1 MPLVNVDLASYCQGF
16 SQASAPWPPLPL
28 PKAPELAWWERVA
41 AAGVDG
47 ALQGQPVLAALA
59 NALPQL
65 RLPQQEGI
73 SSSELYKALVL
84 RGDNPEAASIA
95 AVGKPPEWHS
105 PEALRLWIAPHP
117 CGALP
122 VVQTSSWHDFV
133 QLVRALA
140 YRGEPVELADG
151 VHAQAVS
158 GLIHWG
164 LIQAFG
170 RQSRAQ
176 LILLHEAPYGSVP
189 ASAVPGD
196 LTDDAWLAA
205 STTLRL
211 EHELTHLATKRLL
224 GEMRLNLL
232 DELIAD
238 CMGMVVALGEF
249 NAELFGRC
257 LGMGSGTGRW
267 TTYTTTLN
275 DMDAHQACERVM
287 LRAYELEH
295 RFSQQPEW
303 LQPEQAMRRLR
314 WLCLQRLDQSMLEL
328 VQDTS
333 SIE

>member
-1 MPLVNVDLASYCQGF
+1 MVNAEWVSYRQGF
-16 SQASAPWPPLPL
+16 SRASEPWPPLPL
-28 PKAPELAWWERVA
+28 PVAPELAWWEGLIA
-41 AAGVDG
+41 TGLDG
-47 ALQGQPVLAALA
+47 ALQGHPVLEAL
-59 NALPQL
+59 NHALPQL
-65 RLPQQEGI
+65 RLPQQAGI

-84 RGDNPEAASIA
+84 RGESPDAASIA
-95 AVGKPPEWHS
+95 AMGKTPEWHS

-122 VVQTSSWHDFV
+122 VIQTPSWHDFV
-133 QLVRALA
+133 QLVRALGH
-140 YRGEPVELADG
+140 RGEPVELADG
-151 VHAQAVS
+151 IHAQAVS

-164 LIQAFG
+164 LIQTCG
-170 RQSRAQ
+170 RQSRAR

-196 LTDDAWLAA
+196 LTNDAWLAA

-238 CMGMVVALGEF
+238 CMGMVAALGEF

-267 TTYTTTLN
+267 SAYTTSLN
-275 DMDAHQACERVM
+275 TIDTGQACELVM
-287 LRAYELEH
+287 LRAYDLECC
-295 RFSQQPEW
+295 FNQQPE
-303 LQPEQAMRRLR
+303 LLRPEQAMARLR
-314 WLCLQRLDQSMLEL
+314 WLCHQRLDQTILIPIQENSA
-328 VQDTS
+328 V
-333 SIE
+333 